1 MRPDQEAELKRIQEV
16 AIDNAIAEFDEACG
30 LSLQEQQERG
40 DRRWLTQMASSSLKL
55 SADIARLLKPVQGD
69 DSDREDAELSAIIS
83 AATTKV
89 IAFDSAKKG

>member
-1 MRPDQEAELKRIQEV
+1 MREDQLKELQRIQEV

-55 SADIARLLKPVQGD
+55 SADIARLLKPVSNND
-69 DSDREDAELSAIIS
+69 EEREEAELSAIIN

-89 IAFDSAKKG
+89 LAFDRKKG

>member
-1 MRPDQEAELKRIQEV
+1 MREDQLKELIRIQEV

-30 LSLQEQQERG
+30 LRLTEQQERG

-55 SADIARLLKPVQGD
+55 SADIARLLKPVQAD
-69 DSDREDAELSAIIS
+69 DSDREDAEIAAIIN

-89 IAFDSAKKG
+89 LAFDRTKG

>member
-1 MRPDQEAELKRIQEV
+1 MREDQLKELQRIQEV
-16 AIDNAIAEFDEACG
+16 AIDNAIAEFDEACA

-55 SADIARLLKPVQGD
+55 SADIARLLKPVANNNEEQ
-69 DSDREDAELSAIIS
+69 EEAELSAIIN

-89 IAFDSAKKG
+89 LAFDRKKG